1 MASPQLPSTRSAS
14 ESALSPPLPFAWSAS
29 GSLSPATPLLLC
41 AQPASEPV
49 SPASLPLHSVRPASR
64 FTSPVKPLLL
74 FTRLSHCDRSAQA
87 YCWNVKTILL
97 QQQKQDA
104 SHQFFALL
112 VHEGENCD
120 ERRSFRSNPKKMSS
134 QVRLRLL
141 PRARCLFDEPIKVK
155 VEGLR
160 SRQVVTMRARLTDDK
175 GVVFSSSATYRANGS
190 GEVDLNR
197 DPSLGGS
204 YVGVEPMG
212 LLWSMRA
219 QKSHKK
225 FQKATS
231 LKPQLVNFSVHEE
244 EGRILA
250 EETNERLL
258 MGDGVSRVPVKEG
271 NISGVL
277 FTPPGEGLFPAV
289 FDILTFRSE
298 TRASLLASKGFVV
311 LAIGLVQGKFESFE
325 HYPRFH
331 LDHFKEATDFLKQQ
345 PEILR
350 KFLILFCSKTWI
362 SGFVSPNIKLQ
373 PVGQLSTE
381 PQNGEL
387 VVVKLAKK
395 INLPVSQNWRE
406 DEDDLNYDSKTYM
419 DQMVERL
426 KRHGKENFECV
437 SYGGAGHLL
446 EPPYEPFCPS
456 CAHGIS
462 HYIASWGGQ
471 PKAHAAAEVHLWKK
485 IQEFFRTHLSCDA
498 AQTKAKIITSG

>member
-1 MASPQLPSTRSAS
+1 
-14 ESALSPPLPFAWSAS
+14 
-29 GSLSPATPLLLC
+29 
-41 AQPASEPV
+41 
-49 SPASLPLHSVRPASR
+49 
-64 FTSPVKPLLL
+64 
-74 FTRLSHCDRSAQA
+74 
-87 YCWNVKTILL
+87 
-97 QQQKQDA
+97 
-104 SHQFFALL
+104 
-112 VHEGENCD
+112 
-120 ERRSFRSNPKKMSS
+120 MSS

-141 PRARCLFDEPIKVK
+141 PRARCLFDEPIKLK

-204 YVGVEPMG
+204 YFGVEPMG

-219 QKSHKK
+219 EKSHKK

-231 LKPQLVNFSVHEE
+231 LKPQLVNFSVYEE
-244 EGRILA
+244 EDRMLA

-289 FDILTFRSE
+289 LDILTFRSE

-331 LDHFKEATDFLKQQ
+331 LDHFKEAIDFLKQQ
-345 PEILR
+345 PKVGSKGVGIIGRSKAADLALSLATFVPGVNATVSINGCSANVGVPLYYKKQHILSPLVYDLSKLIPTESGASIGKYIFEDPLAEKNKGSLIPIER
-350 KFLILFCSKTWI
+350 AKTHFL
-362 SGFVSPNIKLQ
+362 FVA
-373 PVGQLSTE
+373 G
-381 PQNGEL
+381 
-387 VVVKLAKK
+387 
-395 INLPVSQNWRE
+395 
-406 DEDDLNYDSKTYM
+406 EDDLNYDSKTYM

-437 SYGGAGHLL
+437 SYRGAGHLL

-471 PKAHAAAEVHLWKK
+471 PEAHAAAEVHLWKK
-485 IQEFFRTHLSCDA
+485 IQEFFRTHLSSDA